1 MGVTYS
7 FIIPHHNSPEL
18 LLRCL
23 NSIPQREDIE
33 IIVVD
38 DNSDD
43 NKTPQVERSDV
54 KLIYIDAEHT
64 KGAGRARNY
73 GIKEANGKWLLFA
86 DADDYYHEGFLEKID
101 KAIKEDTEVLYFNI
115 YSDVEG
121 ANDRAS
127 NCNMIF
133 SNYLAGRATDEDVRY
148 LVWGPWNKVL
158 SRSFIIDHK
167 LQYEEIPSGNDA
179 FFSFHVAQNAK
190 NCKIIQD
197 KLYCITN
204 NPGSITYKVRSVAE
218 EMNALAL
225 NIRIHTFIES
235 NTTCKLNMPVLFGQN
250 LCNIYKQGGLRTLYG
265 CFKYIHQEYSL
276 RRAFVQI
283 LRYKSK

>member
-1 MGVTYS
+1 M
-7 FIIPHHNSPEL
+7 

-38 DNSDD
+38 DNSDE
-43 NKTPQVERSDV
+43 NKIPQVERSDV

-148 LVWGPWNKVL
+148 LVWGPWNKVI
-158 SRSFIIDHK
+158 SRNFINNHN

-179 FFSFHVAQNAK
+179 FFSFCVAQNVR
-190 NCKIIQD
+190 NYKIIQD
-197 KLYCITN
+197 RLYCITN
-204 NPGSITYKVRSVAE
+204 NPNSITYRVRSVDE
-218 EMNALAL
+218 EMRALEL
-225 NIRIHTFIES
+225 NIRIHVFIE
-235 NTTCKLNMPVLFGQN
+235 NYTLCKLNMPVFYSQN
-250 LCNIYKQGGLRTLYG
+250 IKNIYKQGGWSSICIYL
-265 CFKYIHQEYSL
+265 KYIHKEYSL
-276 RRAFVQI
+276 KKAIVQI
-283 LRYKSK
+283 ARYVFNY